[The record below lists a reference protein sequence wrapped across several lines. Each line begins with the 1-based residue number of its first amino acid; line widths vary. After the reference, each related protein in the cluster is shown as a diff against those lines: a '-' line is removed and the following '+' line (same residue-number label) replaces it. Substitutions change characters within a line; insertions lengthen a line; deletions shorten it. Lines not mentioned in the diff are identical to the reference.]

1 MIIVKALVLIPMI
14 ILSQSIFLSKSNFD
28 SSTLAYATV
37 SYTFSN
43 ISGAYSIPDLGF
55 QITFPPGWSGIGLEG
70 FVMVSPMGI
79 NSRTAVP
86 NPSDDLDRVILILS
100 LANLS
105 DVVGDGKDHNTS
117 TYRNYV
123 EKSAETIG
131 CRLVSD
137 KFVKLRGTTSEQVIQ
152 QCGPQ
157 LEGKTISYAIASG
170 KFIVLL
176 GLKGGASAVDHNL
189 QKFEQSLRT
198 IKIDKATDIKN
209 LLFGSDDIR
218 HAGNENK

>member
-1 MIIVKALVLIPMI
+1 MIIIKSLVLIPMI
-14 ILSQSIFLSKSNFD
+14 VLSRSILLSKSNFD

-43 ISGAYSIPDLGF
+43 ISGTYSIPDLGF

-100 LANLS
+100 RANLS
-105 DVVGDGKDHNTS
+105 DVSGDGKDHNTP

-123 EKSAETIG
+123 EKTAKTIG

-137 KFVKLRGTTSEQVIQ
+137 KFVKFASTTSEQMIQ

-157 LEGKTISYAIASG
+157 LEDKTISYAISSG
-170 KFIVLL
+170 KSIVLL
-176 GLKGGASAVDHNL
+176 GLKGGSSAVDHNL
-189 QKFEQSLRT
+189 QKFEQSLRA
-198 IKIDKATDIKN
+198 IKIDKVTDNKD

-218 HAGNENK
+218 HAGNKNK

>member
-14 ILSQSIFLSKSNFD
+14 VLSQSILLSKSNFD

-43 ISGAYSIPDLGF
+43 ISGTYSIPDLGF

-70 FVMVSPMGI
+70 FVMVSPRGI

-100 LANLS
+100 RANLS
-105 DVVGDGKDHNTS
+105 DVAGDGKDHNTP

-123 EKSAETIG
+123 EKTAKTIG

-137 KFVKLRGTTSEQVIQ
+137 KFVKFASTPSEQVIQ

-157 LEGKTISYAIASG
+157 LEDKTISYAISSG
-170 KFIVLL
+170 KSIVLL
-176 GLKGGASAVDHNL
+176 GLKGGSSAVDHNL
-189 QKFEQSLRT
+189 QKFEQSLRA
-198 IKIDKATDIKN
+198 IKIESN
-209 LLFGSDDIR
+209 R
-218 HAGNENK
+218 

>member
-1 MIIVKALVLIPMI
+1 MLIPMI
-14 ILSQSIFLSKSNFD
+14 VLSQSILSSKSNFD

-43 ISGAYSIPDLGF
+43 ISGTYSIPDLGF

-100 LANLS
+100 RANLS
-105 DVVGDGKDHNTS
+105 DVTGDGKDHNTP
-117 TYRNYV
+117 TYRNYL
-123 EKSAETIG
+123 EKTAKTIG

-137 KFVKLRGTTSEQVIQ
+137 KFVKFASTTSEQVIQ

-157 LEGKTISYAIASG
+157 LEDKTISYAISSG
-170 KFIVLL
+170 KSIVLL
-176 GLKGGASAVDHNL
+176 GLKGESSAVDHNL
-189 QKFEQSLRT
+189 QKFEQSLRA
-198 IKIDKATDIKN
+198 IKIDKVTDNKD
-209 LLFGSDDIR
+209 LLLGSDDNR
-218 HAGNENK
+218 HAGNKNK